1 MNEKSAIERKLSQKR
16 SDQLANENDW
26 IPTLTLG
33 VGSAC
38 FIPSRHSQDA

>member
-16 SDQLANENDW
+16 SDQLANDNDF
-26 IPTLTLG
+26 PTLTLG
-33 VGSAC
+33 VGSAG